1 MSAEEVAV
9 RAAEAGDFESVLSV
23 INDGATAYRGQIP
36 DDAWK
41 EPYMSREE
49 LRGEIDDAGID
60 FLLATSATS
69 GEVVAVMGTQ
79 RRDVSPPYP
88 NVTLIRHAYTR
99 TAWQRLGVGRLLLE
113 RLLDATSRPVLI
125 GTWAANT
132 IAIGFYE
139 RSGFELV
146 ADEKFKEE
154 LLRTYW
160 FNATLGAAN
169 DDKNEY
175 RAKQIAASVVLA
187 DEKWRQ
193 NGDAIKLHAKP

>member
-1 MSAEEVAV
+1 MSADEVAV
-9 RAAEAGDFESVLSV
+9 RAATPGDFESVLSV
-23 INDGATAYRGQIP
+23 INDGASAYRGQIP
-36 DDAWK
+36 DEAWK

-49 LRGEIDDAGID
+49 LRGEIDLACID

-79 RRDVSPPYP
+79 RRDVPPPHP

-99 TAWQRLGVGRLLLE
+99 TAWQRRGVGRLLLE
-113 RLLDATSRPVLI
+113 RLLGATSRPVLI

-160 FNATLGAAN
+160 FSAALGAAN
-169 DDKNEY
+169 DGENEY

-193 NGDAIKLHAKP
+193 NGDALKLHAKP